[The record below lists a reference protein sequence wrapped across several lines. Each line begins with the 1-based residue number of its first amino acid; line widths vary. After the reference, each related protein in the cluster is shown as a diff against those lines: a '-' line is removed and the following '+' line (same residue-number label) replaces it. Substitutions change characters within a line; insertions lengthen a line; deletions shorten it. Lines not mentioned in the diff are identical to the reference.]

1 MIVTAGTLESTGLNN
16 TGSLG
21 TTKANVT
28 DLGMNSMTANADM
41 DVVSQSGTLA
51 GSGPNKS
58 ANFNYGMENAINAS
72 NDTTMMDVSEGTV
85 ESGGL
90 NG

>member
-1 MIVTAGTLESTGLNN
+1 MVVTAGTLESTGLN
-16 TGSLG
+16 GSMG
-21 TTKANVT
+21 TTQANVK

-41 DVVSQSGTLA
+41 DMVSASGTL
-51 GSGPNKS
+51 SGTGLNPS
-58 ANFNYGMENAINAS
+58 ANLNYGMEDAINTS
-72 NDTTMMDVSEGTV
+72 NDTTMLDVSGGTV